1 MRFVS
6 SRGQAPAVS
15 LTDAL
20 FSGLATD
27 GGLWCPERLEP
38 LAPSFFEGLPGMP
51 PAEVIRTV
59 GLHLFGD
66 EIAADDVEELVSS
79 SLDFPI
85 PLIAIGDGVWALELF
100 HGPTLAFKDVGAR
113 FMARLMRHAVESR
126 AGSESVVGAGSPP
139 AGRDGE
145 TIVLVATSGDT
156 GSAVARAFLGV
167 PGFRVVVLFPDGRI
181 SEPQRKLITTL
192 GGNVSSLAVAGSFDD
207 CQRLVKE
214 AFADPELRARLRLAS
229 ANSINVGR
237 LLPQVLYY
245 FLAVA
250 QLPPGSPKPII
261 ATPSGNFGNL
271 TAGLYAKRLGL
282 PVERFVAATNVND
295 VVPEYLETGVF
306 RPRPSWRTLS
316 NAMDVG
322 NPSNFERIRALYGGD
337 LEALRADLAGARFTD
352 DEVVA
357 AIGAV
362 HAEHRYLLDPH
373 TAVGWLAIR
382 SLRSEYPSS
391 PGIVLATAHP
401 AKFPSAVEAAIG
413 TEIELPDAL
422 REPMGR
428 PESVVPLAPDY
439 AEFRRF
445 LVDR

>member
-1 MRFVS
+1 M
-6 SRGQAPAVS
+6 
-15 LTDAL
+15 
-20 FSGLATD
+20 
-27 GGLWCPERLEP
+27 
-38 LAPSFFEGLPGMP
+38 
-51 PAEVIRTV
+51 
-59 GLHLFGD
+59 
-66 EIAADDVEELVSS
+66 
-79 SLDFPI
+79 
-85 PLIAIGDGVWALELF
+85 
-100 HGPTLAFKDVGAR
+100 
-113 FMARLMRHAVESR
+113 
-126 AGSESVVGAGSPP
+126 
-139 AGRDGE
+139 
-145 TIVLVATSGDT
+145 
-156 GSAVARAFLGV
+156 ARAFLGV

-214 AFADPELRARLRLAS
+214 AFADPELRSRLRLAS

-245 FLAVA
+245 FLAVS
-250 QLPPGSPKPII
+250 QLPAGSPKPII

-322 NPSNFERIRALYGGD
+322 NPSNFERIAPS
-337 LEALRADLAGARFTD
+337 T
-352 DEVVA
+352 A
-357 AIGAV
+357 AISKRCAPTSPARASPTTRWWRRSARCTTSTAICSTPTPRSAGWRSARCA
-362 HAEHRYLLDPH
+362 AEH
-373 TAVGWLAIR
+373 
-382 SLRSEYPSS
+382 PSS

-401 AKFPSAVEAAIG
+401 AKFPIAVEAAIG
-413 TEIELPDAL
+413 SEIELPDAL

-428 PESVVPLAPDY
+428 PESVVPLGADY

>member
-1 MRFVS
+1 
-6 SRGQAPAVS
+6 
-15 LTDAL
+15 
-20 FSGLATD
+20 
-27 GGLWCPERLEP
+27 
-38 LAPSFFEGLPGMP
+38 
-51 PAEVIRTV
+51 
-59 GLHLFGD
+59 
-66 EIAADDVEELVSS
+66 
-79 SLDFPI
+79 
-85 PLIAIGDGVWALELF
+85 
-100 HGPTLAFKDVGAR
+100 
-113 FMARLMRHAVESR
+113 
-126 AGSESVVGAGSPP
+126 
-139 AGRDGE
+139 
-145 TIVLVATSGDT
+145 
-156 GSAVARAFLGV
+156 
-167 PGFRVVVLFPDGRI
+167 VVVLFPDGRI

-214 AFADPELRARLRLAS
+214 AFADADLRSRRRLAS

-250 QLPPGSPKPII
+250 QLPPGSPKPVI

-282 PVERFVAATNVND
+282 PVERLVAATNVND
-295 VVPEYLETGVF
+295 VMPEYLETGVF
-306 RPRPSWRTLS
+306 RPRPSSRTLS

-337 LEALRADLAGARFTD
+337 LDALRADLAGARFTD

-362 HAEHRYLLDPH
+362 HAEHGYLLDPH

-382 SLRSEYPSS
+382 SLRDQYPHH

-401 AKFPSAVEAAIG
+401 AKFPLAVEAAIG
-413 TEIELPDAL
+413 REIEMPRALEEPMTLPETMIEMPADYQAL
-422 REPMGR
+422 RTLLLT
-428 PESVVPLAPDY
+428 S
-439 AEFRRF
+439 
-445 LVDR
+445 

>member
-6 SRGQAPAVS
+6 SRGQSAPVS

-20 FSGLATD
+20 FSGLAAD
-27 GGLWCPERLEP
+27 GGLWCPERLVP
-38 LAPSFFEGLPGMP
+38 LAGSFFQSLPGMP
-51 PAEVIRTV
+51 AAEVIRTV
-59 GLHLFGD
+59 GVHLFGD
-66 EIAADDVEELVSS
+66 EIPAADVEVLVSS

-85 PLIAIGDGVWALELF
+85 PLVAIGDGTWALELF

-113 FMARLMRHAVESR
+113 FMARLMEHAV
-126 AGSESVVGAGSPP
+126 
-139 AGRDGE
+139 GRDRDGD

-167 PGFRVVVLFPDGRI
+167 PGFHVVVLFPDGRI

-192 GGNVSSLAVAGSFDD
+192 GGNVSCLAVAGSFDD

-214 AFADPELRARLRLAS
+214 AFADPDLRARLRLAS

-245 FLAVA
+245 FLAVS
-250 QLPPGSPKPII
+250 QLPPGSPEPII

-282 PVERFVAATNVND
+282 PVQRFVAATNVND

-352 DEVVA
+352 DEVIA
-357 AIGAV
+357 AIAEV
-362 HAEHRYLLDPH
+362 HAEHGYLLDPH

-382 SLRSEYPSS
+382 SLRAEHPSS

-401 AKFPSAVEAAIG
+401 AKFPIAVEAAIG
-413 TEIELPDAL
+413 RQIELPDAL

-428 PESVVPLAPDY
+428 PESVVPLAADY
-439 AEFRRF
+439 GELRRF